1 MATTKKKMSEQIM
14 RLLKGNP
21 TVSSRVQEAD
31 VRLLIEQIANQYL
44 KADYFQVNLPEGD
57 TVPNNCMIFTYEN
70 VPVSPYKTGLSKATL
85 PSMPINLPRNLGVL
99 HISKTD
105 DVNNPFVPIPTS
117 TFGIM
122 KPQVLLGELSGLIGY
137 EVIGKDV
144 VFTKNLVSSG
154 VTSVYMRLVGV
165 DLSQLSEY
173 DLLPIS
179 ADQEAA
185 IVSEI
190 YKMLI
195 TVPQSDR
202 VVDGND

>member
-21 TVSSRVQEAD
+21 TASARVQEAD
-31 VRLLIEQIANQYL
+31 IRLLIEQLANQLL
-44 KADYFQVNLPEGD
+44 KSDYFQVNLPEGD
-57 TVPNNCMIFTYEN
+57 TIPNNCMVFTYEN
-70 VPVSPYKTGLSKATL
+70 VPVAAYKTTLSKAAL
-85 PSMPINLPRNLGVL
+85 PAIPINLPKNMGVL

-105 DVNNPFVPIPTS
+105 DINNPFIPIPTS
-117 TFGIM
+117 AYGIM

-144 VFTKNLVSSG
+144 VFTKNLPGSG
-154 VTSVYMRLVGV
+154 VNSVYMRLVGV

-185 IVSEI
+185 IVSDI

-202 VVDGND
+202 VVDSND